1 MDQWLGHM
9 LGNVQRWGDYRGA
22 VPVAFTGL
30 RCLLSVKSAVVIV
43 ERGRKIAVWVG
54 QRRRRLL
61 DVQMW

>member
-22 VPVAFTGL
+22 VGIT
-30 RCLLSVKSAVVIV
+30 RLSLFV
-43 ERGRKIAVWVG
+43 ERQIGSGSEAREEERLQCVWARG
-54 QRRRRLL
+54 RRRLL